1 MGTEDPALV
10 FIPEGLGRPTAE
22 VLDALIYALWESWFA
37 PGDARIRGA
46 IAAAQWLG
54 QVRRHGPVSG
64 EDRAPVRLAVVN
76 EHDLALPWCSGCRTR
91 TARSTHAWRRA
102 SPICWLSPWARPTT
116 SRCRSSTG
124 TYRRAQREHAAR
136 PTGLPSA
143 FRRRSRINLGRP

>member
-76 EHDLALPWCSGCRTR
+76 EHDLAL
-91 TARSTHAWRRA
+91 AVVF
-102 SPICWLSPWARPTT
+102 
-116 SRCRSSTG
+116 
-124 TYRRAQREHAAR
+124 
-136 PTGLPSA
+136 GLPHA
-143 FRRRSRINLGRP
+143 NREVDARMAQG